1 MKQKVIKYHSDL
13 FNQEVTIKVDD
24 SLNKLK
30 GKILAPNKLI
40 AANKALK
47 KLSNSPAIQL

>member
-24 SLNKLK
+24 SLNMLK
-30 GKILAPNKLI
+30 GKILAHNKLI
-40 AANKALK
+40 ATNKALK
-47 KLSNSPAIQL
+47 KLSNSPAVQL